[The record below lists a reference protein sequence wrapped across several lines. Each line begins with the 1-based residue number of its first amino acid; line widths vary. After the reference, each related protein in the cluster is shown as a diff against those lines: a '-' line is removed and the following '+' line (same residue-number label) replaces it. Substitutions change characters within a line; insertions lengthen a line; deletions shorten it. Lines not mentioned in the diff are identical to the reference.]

1 MNPSE
6 FRQHFSAVRNSV
18 YLNSAAIGPLS
29 DEAKSA
35 ALSAIE
41 EQAVRGSRFI
51 DRYEA
56 TLSRIRV
63 GVAKLIG
70 ARPGEIAFVRNTV
83 EGLSTVASGLDWKSG
98 DNVVASGIEFSGN
111 VYPWLNMAKH
121 GVELRFVPSYDG
133 AVRVSDLIG
142 AVDDRTRLITVSLVQ
157 FGNGYRVD
165 LDALGAF
172 CQAQNIRLMVDGIQ
186 GIGIVPVDVTKAG
199 VDFLACGVQKWL
211 CAPMGLG
218 FLYVRQERLS
228 EISLTEIG
236 HNSMVPAEGTY
247 RDYKLALRPDARRF
261 EAGLM
266 SFASI
271 CGLDASLT
279 LIEKVDVKTLH
290 AHVTALTGR
299 LVAGLRDRGF
309 VMGSPQDP
317 ADGAGIVAFRR
328 QGWPVESQES
338 RMLAKGIT
346 IAVREHAVRVSCH
359 GFNTQD
365 EIDMFLGALA

>member
-35 ALSAIE
+35 AFSAIE

-56 TLSRIRV
+56 TLSRIRG
-63 GVAKLIG
+63 GVATLIG
-70 ARPGEIAFVRNTV
+70 ASPGEIAFVRNTV
-83 EGLSTVASGLDWKSG
+83 EGLSTIASGLEWKSG

-121 GVELRFVPSYDG
+121 GVELRFVPSDDG
-133 AVRVSDLIG
+133 AVRVPDLIE

-172 CQAQNIRLMVDGIQ
+172 CQARNIRLMVDGIQ

-271 CGLDASLT
+271 CGLEAALT
-279 LIEKVDVKTLH
+279 LIERIGVKTLH

-317 ADGAGIVAFRR
+317 SDGAGIVAFRR
-328 QGWPVESQES
+328 PGWPVESQES
-338 RMLAKGIT
+338 RMFAKGIT